1 MCRYREKEG
10 VLLANAAQ
18 TLGIPV
24 VESEGVNN
32 FLGRVRSFKGPDETS
47 KTEVLGVLAGVLW
60 SLGQQ
65 ELREMGL

>member
-1 MCRYREKEG
+1 
-10 VLLANAAQ
+10 
-18 TLGIPV
+18 
-24 VESEGVNN
+24 
-32 FLGRVRSFKGPDETS
+32 LGRVRSFKGPDETS